1 MEDREA
7 LRRKLDEIRENELN
21 ILVVDDEEIM
31 RDMVKDVLAAA
42 GYRVWTA
49 SNGEEAITK
58 LKEGAFGIVI
68 TDIRMPGMDGVEV
81 TRKLKRIDSEICVI
95 VITGYAS
102 IDSAIAVLKE
112 GAYDYITKPF
122 NIDEIRIVVGRA
134 AERQMMMKEAK
145 EKELY
150 QRLSIIDGLTQL
162 YNRRFFDE
170 LIEKELA
177 QAQRDAKPFS
187 FLMLDIDHFKNFND
201 TNGHQAGD
209 WALKRISQVLTGS
222 VRLSDFVFRYGGE
235 EFGVVLPSTDKVSS
249 LTVARRLR
257 LGVSASKF
265 LDKKALPT
273 CHLTASIG
281 VASYPEDAEDVK
293 ALIAKADEQLYA
305 AKQLGRDR
313 ICFLGI
319 EGTRTEVK

>member
-1 MEDREA
+1 MEREE
-7 LRRKLDEIRENELN
+7 LRRGLEIGDMELN
-21 ILVVDDEEIM
+21 ILVIDDEEIM
-31 RDMVKDVLAAA
+31 RNMIRDVLVAS

-49 SNGEEAITK
+49 ANGEEAIEK
-58 LKEGAFGIVI
+58 LKEGKFGIVI

-81 TRKLKRIDSEICVI
+81 TRKLKKFDSDICVI

-134 AERQMMMKEAK
+134 AERQLILKEAR
-145 EKELY
+145 EKEMY
-150 QRLSIIDGLTQL
+150 QRLSIMDGLTQI
-162 YNRRFFDE
+162 YNRRYFDE
-170 LIEKELA
+170 VIEKELA
-177 QAQRDAKPFS
+177 RAQREAKPLS
-187 FLMLDIDHFKNFND
+187 FMMIDIDHFKNFND
-201 TNGHQAGD
+201 ANGHQAGD
-209 WALKRISQVLTGS
+209 WALKRVSQIISGS
-222 VRLSDFVFRYGGE
+222 IRLGDYVFRYGGE
-235 EFGVVLPSTDKVSS
+235 EFVVLLPNTDKISA

-257 LGVSASKF
+257 IGVSTAKF

-273 CHLTASIG
+273 GHMTVSIG
-281 VASYPEDAEDVK
+281 LATYPDDAHEVK
-293 ALIAKADEQLYA
+293 ELTAKADEHLYA

-313 ICFLGI
+313 ICFVGV